1 MTDDS
6 ALTNT
11 IPDGILLFMNNRVL
25 ILENALLQF
34 TAFGYEAA
42 NIQEICD
49 ASGIT
54 KPTLYHYF
62 KSKRG
67 LIDALLEQNFTPFVK
82 RLKDASD
89 YRHDLTLNLEQV
101 MRAYF
106 RFAESSPL
114 FYKLQFSMRHAPT
127 RSETY
132 EIIKPWVSAQYDPI
146 LSLFTQA
153 EKDHGNLSGRAKANT
168 IALLGVIN
176 AYIQQAFDDNT
187 YLDDGLLY
195 QARQQFMYGIFS

>member
-1 MTDDS
+1 MD
-6 ALTNT
+6 
-11 IPDGILLFMNNRVL
+11 NRKL
-25 ILENALLQF
+25 ILENALLHF
-34 TAFGYEAA
+34 TSYGYEAA
-42 NIQEICD
+42 VVQEICD

-67 LIDALLEQNFTPFVK
+67 LMEDLLKENFAVFIK
-82 RLKDASD
+82 RLEDACD

-114 FYKLQFSMRHAPT
+114 FYKLQFAMRNAPI

-132 EIIKPWVSAQYDPI
+132 EIIRPWIAAQYKPI
-146 LSLFTQA
+146 LTLFSKA
-153 EKDHGNLSGRAKANT
+153 EADHGNLRGHAAANAIT
-168 IALLGVIN
+168 LQGMIH
-176 AYIQQAFDDNT
+176 AYIQQAFEENS
-187 YLDDGLLY
+187 YLEDELLY
-195 QARQQFMYGIFS
+195 RARQQFMYGIFS